1 MPDWLPHALRYIDQ
15 WLDYQMRASEQPGC
29 AIAIAHGQKIVFEQA
44 YGNADLAAGELLT
57 PRHRFR
63 IASHSK
69 SFTAAAIMLLREQN
83 RLRLDDAVGSH
94 VPNLPAPLAIATI
107 GQLLSHS
114 AGVIRDGADCTHW
127 DDLRPFPDEAALRQ
141 ELSRPLVL
149 DPGERLKYSNIGF
162 GLLGIVINAVTGEPY
177 ESWIAREVVAK
188 AGLLE
193 TAPDL
198 PAENAE
204 PFASGH
210 TGRLPLGRRV
220 IAGRTPTNALVAA
233 TGFVSTAGDL
243 ARFYAQLDP
252 AAPHSILS
260 AASRREMTRRHWKS
274 LHSTTDYYYG
284 LGIISGSMADHD
296 YFGHSGGFYGFRS
309 HTSVMPDMNFT
320 VSIILNAV
328 DGPADDWVDGV
339 VHSLDRFAKAGPP
352 KAEVMDWQGRWWNP
366 WGALDLVPLGDTVM
380 VASPESITPF
390 TDATEIAVSAPG
402 IGRIKAASAFGSYGE
417 PVFLMFS
424 ADGKPATLSL
434 AGEQYLPETAFVAQN
449 TAVKARP
456 V

>member
-1 MPDWLPHALRYIDQ
+1 MSDWLPHALRYIQQ
-15 WLDYQMRASEQPGC
+15 WLDFQMRMSEQPGC
-29 AIAIAHGQKIVFEQA
+29 AIAITRGEELVFEQA
-44 YGNADLAAGELLT
+44 YGKANLATGAPLT

-63 IASHSK
+63 VASHSK
-69 SFTAAAIMLLREQN
+69 SFTAAAIMLLRQQN
-83 RLRLDDAVGSH
+83 RLRLDDAVGSL
-94 VPNLPAPLAIATI
+94 VPDLPEPLAAATI

-114 AGVIRDGADCTHW
+114 AGLIRDGADCTHW

-162 GLLGIVINAVTGEPY
+162 GLLGIVITAVTGEAFG
-177 ESWIAREVVAK
+177 SWVAREVVNK
-188 AGLLE
+188 AGLSE

-210 TGRLPLGRRV
+210 TGKLPFGRRV

-233 TGFVSTAGDL
+233 TGFASTAGDL

-252 AAPHSILS
+252 AAPCSILS

-284 LGIISGSMADHD
+284 LGIIFGSVADHD

-309 HTSVMPDMNFT
+309 HTSVIPGMNFT
-320 VSIILNAV
+320 VSILLNAV
-328 DGPADDWVDGV
+328 DGPADEWVDGV

-352 KAEVMDWQGRWWNP
+352 GAEIEAWQGRWWNP
-366 WGALDLVPLGDTVM
+366 WGALDLVPLGDTVI
-380 VASPESITPF
+380 VASPEATTPF

-402 IGRIKAASAFGSYGE
+402 TGRIKVANAFGSYGE
-417 PVFLMFS
+417 PVFLTFG

-434 AGEQYLPETAFVAQN
+434 AGEQYLPEAAFLAPN
-449 TAVKARP
+449 
-456 V
+456 